1 MKPYLTPYTKIKSKW
16 ITELTIRGKT
26 IKLLEE
32 NKGVNLCYLRLGD
45 RFLGIT
51 LNDEEK
57 FQNDDYCLTLFK

>member
-1 MKPYLTPYTKIKSKW
+1 MSFYFKKISLKK
-16 ITELTIRGKT
+16 EKT
-26 IKLLEE
+26 LSDKKRPNTTKLLEE

-57 FQNDDYCLTLFK
+57 FQNDDYCLMLFK